1 MNIAATKVIV
11 WSLIAS
17 NLRSNVQ
24 SLQNLVCQ
32 DQAYLFL
39 KQIPGTPPY
48 WEKFMYRVVA
58 IVKRLEF
65 PSGL

>member
-1 MNIAATKVIV
+1 M
-11 WSLIAS
+11 
-17 NLRSNVQ
+17 Q

-58 IVKRLEF
+58 IDKRLEF